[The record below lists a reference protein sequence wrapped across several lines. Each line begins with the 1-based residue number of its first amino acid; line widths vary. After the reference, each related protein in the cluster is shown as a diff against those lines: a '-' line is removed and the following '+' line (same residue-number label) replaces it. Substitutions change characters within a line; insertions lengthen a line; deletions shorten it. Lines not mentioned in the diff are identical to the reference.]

1 MMSDTPRWP
10 TELDLL
16 ARARR
21 SPEAAGQILAM
32 LGSSPTKPDL
42 KADET
47 GGSRSPQGERMPP
60 SKAAKPD
67 LKADE
72 TAGIRHS
79 QE

>member
-47 GGSRSPQGERMPP
+47 
-60 SKAAKPD
+60 
-67 LKADE
+67 
-72 TAGIRHS
+72 AGIRHS